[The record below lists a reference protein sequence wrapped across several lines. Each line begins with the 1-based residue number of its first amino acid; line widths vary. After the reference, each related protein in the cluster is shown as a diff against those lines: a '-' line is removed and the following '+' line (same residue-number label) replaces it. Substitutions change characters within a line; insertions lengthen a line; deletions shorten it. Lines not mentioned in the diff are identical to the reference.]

1 MCDLFLGV
9 VVGELIYQLIIEYH
23 LQREV
28 QEEQREEKES
38 SKFLIAQPIKMPVW
52 ISFYSYVA
60 VEILL
65 CTWPFMYHH
74 N

>member
-1 MCDLFLGV
+1 MLKLNVCNILECHPSSFFVPMCDLFLGV

-38 SKFLIAQPIKMPVW
+38 SKFLIAQPIKMPV
-52 ISFYSYVA
+52 
-60 VEILL
+60 
-65 CTWPFMYHH
+65 
-74 N
+74 